1 MTGDVAHDEDAT
13 AESTRR
19 SRSVLV
25 ARIALSAAML
35 VVLVAQVP
43 DFRWQDV
50 LPNAELGTALWLIG
64 AAALTLLALGLA
76 TLRWQTVLRALGL
89 EHRYSTLL
97 SHYLAGQFVSNVLPT
112 TIGGDVLRVSRAAR
126 DNGDSPGTFASV
138 VIERLTGWLVLPAIT
153 FAGLAINPGLR
164 ELGRASLVATLIAA
178 VTLVG
183 LVLILAAVDHERLGG
198 RFADRE
204 GWQRF
209 AGAVHLGLGRLRR
222 KPSSAASVLGVGFAY
237 QLTLVVA
244 AFMAARAMGIDQ
256 ARITTLMT
264 FLPAVLILQVLPIS
278 ISGFGVREG
287 ALILFFSHSPLD
299 VAQEQAI
306 GLGLLLYVLNVAV
319 SALGAP
325 ALAIGGGGRRKR
337 GAAPVA

>member
-1 MTGDVAHDEDAT
+1 VGDESANVDDAH
-13 AESTRR
+13 R
-19 SRSVLV
+19 SRVVLV

-35 VVLVAQVP
+35 VMLIAQVP

-50 LPNAELGTALWLIG
+50 FPNAELGTALWLLG
-64 AAALTLLALGLA
+64 AAVLTLLALGLA
-76 TLRWQTVLRALGL
+76 TLRWQTVLHALGL

-164 ELGRASLVATLIAA
+164 ELGRASLVATLIAS

-209 AGAVHLGLGRLRR
+209 AGAVHLGLGRLRS

-299 VAQEQAI
+299 VPQEQAI

-325 ALAIGGGGRRKR
+325 ALAIGGGGRRKGR
-337 GAAPVA
+337 TTPVA